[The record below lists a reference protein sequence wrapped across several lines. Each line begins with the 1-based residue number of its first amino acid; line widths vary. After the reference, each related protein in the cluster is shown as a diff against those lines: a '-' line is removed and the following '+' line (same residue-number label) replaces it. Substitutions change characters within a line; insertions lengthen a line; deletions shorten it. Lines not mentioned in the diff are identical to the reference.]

1 MLKAYIEKEVL
12 KVIEKNV
19 WEYDTEEVEAIL
31 DLILID
37 IENNF
42 GLDTVENEQQILD
55 EGYADQ
61 QIIDW
66 ESDTLRSGWA
76 Y

>member
-1 MLKAYIEKEVL
+1 MLKEYIEKEVL

-19 WEYDTEEVEAIL
+19 WEYDTEEVEAIV

-42 GLDTVENEQQILD
+42 GLDAVENEQQILD